1 MRNSEAILEF
11 NLVLNQIATF
21 ALTSLAKEQLL
32 NLKINYNKNY
42 IKDQLELLDQ
52 AIGLTYKFGPIPLDS
67 IHDIR
72 VYLGIAS
79 KDGTLTPESLY
90 RIGSQTDAIKK
101 IINYKKNVN
110 FEKAQRIKTIIEQL
124 AALTELQISI
134 DKCIGPNLELR
145 DQASSE
151 LARIRKDIIKKESEV
166 RRKLESYISRNAEF
180 LSDSIITIRND
191 RLVIPVK
198 ATYKFKF
205 GGIIH
210 DQSDSGQTF
219 YVEPEEVVLINAQL
233 SSLKFQ
239 ESDEIDRILFAL
251 SQLVKTNH
259 DVLLLNFELLTL
271 LDFTFAK
278 AKYAKEN
285 NAIVA
290 EVVGQQIVKMIK
302 ARHPLIDKK
311 KIVANDFY
319 IGEQENKI
327 ILITGPNTG
336 GKTVA
341 LKTVGLLAMMNQ
353 ACLPLTVDIEVKLGI
368 FDNFFVDI
376 GDDQSLQH
384 ELSTFSSH
392 LIKIIEIIENVTA
405 KSLVLVDELGG
416 GTDPRQ
422 GEALA
427 MTILE
432 YFNKKQCLVL
442 ATTHY
447 YNLKTFAIEEGY
459 ITNSSMAFDEAK
471 IIPTYQL
478 RYGIAGKS
486 YAFEISKKLGL
497 NESIISR
504 AQEYQK
510 RFDSESDNLLK
521 QLDKKLAE
529 AELKNIELS
538 KNLES
543 LNIQLDT
550 NNKLQSKLETEL
562 KELNNKAED
571 KVEELVFEALEQIEQ
586 IVDKVRSQPSD
597 ELKMH
602 QWIEAKSK
610 LKGLLKE
617 DSEKNELVSKTF
629 EVNETVFV
637 TKLNKIGTIVRLSSK
652 NTYMVAVGNISLE
665 VKANEISKH
674 KVEKR
679 KTNVSLRTNQGLGRV
694 GLELNLIGQ
703 RVDEALVN
711 LASYIDSARIAHYQ
725 SIRIIHGF
733 GTGALRKAVHNYLDS
748 QRYIKDYRLGGEA
761 EGGHGATVV
770 SLK

>member
-11 NLVLNQIATF
+11 NLVLNQIASF

-32 NLKINYNKNY
+32 NLKISYDKNY
-42 IKDQLELLDQ
+42 IKDQLGLLDQ
-52 AIGLTYKFGPIPLDS
+52 AIGLTYKFGSVPLES

-72 VYLGIAS
+72 SYLGVAS
-79 KDGTLTPESLY
+79 KDGTLNPEQLY
-90 RIGSQTDAIKK
+90 RIGSQAEAIKK

-110 FEKAQRIKTIIEQL
+110 FESAQRIKILIDKLVALSDLQL
-124 AALTELQISI
+124 KI
-134 DKCIGPNLELR
+134 DKCIGPNLEIK
-145 DQASSE
+145 DQASPE
-151 LARIRKDIIKKESEV
+151 LASIRKDIIKKESEV
-166 RRKLESYISRNAEF
+166 RRKLETYISRNSEF

-239 ESDEIDRILFAL
+239 ESDEIDRILFGL
-251 SQLVKTNH
+251 SQLVKADH
-259 DVLLLNFELLTL
+259 DVLLFNLELLTL
-271 LDFTFAK
+271 LDFTFSK

-285 NAIVA
+285 NALVA
-290 EVVGQQIVKMIK
+290 DISDKQIVKIIK

-319 IGEQENKI
+319 IGDSENKI

-353 ACLPLTVDIEVKLGI
+353 ACLPLTVDIEASLGI

-392 LIKIIEIIENVTA
+392 LTKIIEIIEKVSD

-432 YFNKKQCLVL
+432 YFNNKQCLVL

-459 ITNSSMAFDEAK
+459 ITNASMAFDEKK

-478 RYGIAGKS
+478 RYGVPGKS

-497 NESIISR
+497 NQLIINR
-504 AQEYQK
+504 AKEYQK

-521 QLDKKLAE
+521 QLDKKLIDAE
-529 AELKNIELS
+529 IKNLELS
-538 KNLES
+538 KKIDT
-543 LNIQLDT
+543 LNDQVDI
-550 NNKLQSKLETEL
+550 NKKLQSKLDSEI
-562 KELNNKAED
+562 KDLNIKAEA
-571 KVEELVFEALEQIEQ
+571 KVEELVFEALEKIEE
-586 IVDKVRSQPSD
+586 IVDKVKSQPSD

-602 QWIEAKSK
+602 QWIDAKSK
-610 LKGLLKE
+610 LKSLIKE
-617 DSEKNELVSKTF
+617 DIEKLDDFNDNF
-629 EVNETVFV
+629 EIGETVFV
-637 TKLNKIGTIVRLSSK
+637 TKLNKAGTIIRASSK
-652 NTYMVAVGNISLE
+652 NTFMVAVGNISLE
-665 VKANEISKH
+665 VKTGEISKH
-674 KVEKR
+674 QIEKR
-679 KTNVSLRTNQGLGRV
+679 KSNVSIKTNRSLMQV

-703 RVDEALVN
+703 RVDEALIS
-711 LASYIDSARIAHYQ
+711 LANYIDSARLAHYQ
-725 SIRIIHGF
+725 SVRIIHGF

-748 QRYIKDYRLGGEA
+748 QRFIKDYRLGGEA

>member
-11 NLVLNQIATF
+11 NLVLNQIASF

-32 NLKINYNKNY
+32 NLKINYDKNY

-52 AIGLTYKFGPIPLDS
+52 AIGLTYKFGPTPLES

-72 VYLGIAS
+72 AYLGVAL
-79 KDGTLTPESLY
+79 KDGTLSPESLY
-90 RIGSQTDAIKK
+90 RIGSQTDAVKK
-101 IINYKKNVN
+101 IFNYKKNVN
-110 FEKAQRIKTIIEQL
+110 FDKTERIKAIIDQL
-124 AALTELQISI
+124 VMLTDLQVKI
-134 DKCIGPNLELR
+134 DKCIGPNLEIK
-145 DQASSE
+145 DQASVE
-151 LARIRKDIIKKESEV
+151 LARIRKDIIKKEGEV
-166 RRKLESYISRNAEF
+166 RKKLESYISRNAEF

-239 ESDEIDRILFAL
+239 ESDEIDRILFDL
-251 SQLVKTNH
+251 SQLVKTNY
-259 DVLLLNFELLTL
+259 DVLMLNLEVLTL

-290 EVVGQQIVKMIK
+290 EVSDKQIVKIIK

-311 KIVANDFY
+311 KVVANDFF
-319 IGEQENKI
+319 IGEKENKI

-353 ACLPLTVDIEVKLGI
+353 ACLPLTVDIEVTLGI

-392 LIKIIEIIENVTA
+392 LTKIIEIIENVTDR
-405 KSLVLVDELGG
+405 SLVLVDELGG

-459 ITNSSMAFDEAK
+459 ITNSSMAFDEAN

-478 RYGIAGKS
+478 RYGIPGKS

-497 NESIISR
+497 NQAIISR

-521 QLDKKLAE
+521 QLDKKLSE
-529 AELKNIELS
+529 AELKNLELS
-538 KNLES
+538 KSLES
-543 LNIQLDT
+543 LSLQLET
-550 NNKLQSKLETEL
+550 NKKLQTKLESEI
-562 KELNNKAED
+562 KDLNINAEA
-571 KVEELVFEALEQIEQ
+571 KVEELVFEALEQIEE
-586 IVDKVRSQPSD
+586 IVDKVKSQPSS

-610 LKGLLKE
+610 LKGLLKDE
-617 DSEKNELVSKTF
+617 GDKNELTNNNF

-637 TKLNKIGTIVRLSSK
+637 TKLNKVGIIERLSSK
-652 NTYMVAVGNISLE
+652 NTYMVAVGNVSLE

-674 KVEKR
+674 KAEKQ
-679 KTNVSLRTNQGLGRV
+679 KTNVSIKSNRSLGHV

-725 SIRIIHGF
+725 SVRIIHGF

-748 QRYIKDYRLGGEA
+748 QRFIKDYRLGGEA

>member
-166 RRKLESYISRNAEF
+166 RRNLESYISRNAEF

-259 DVLLLNFELLTL
+259 DVLLLNFEL
-271 LDFTFAK
+271 F
-278 AKYAKEN
+278 N
-285 NAIVA
+285 N
-290 EVVGQQIVKMIK
+290 
-302 ARHPLIDKK
+302 
-311 KIVANDFY
+311 
-319 IGEQENKI
+319 
-327 ILITGPNTG
+327 
-336 GKTVA
+336 
-341 LKTVGLLAMMNQ
+341 
-353 ACLPLTVDIEVKLGI
+353 
-368 FDNFFVDI
+368 
-376 GDDQSLQH
+376 
-384 ELSTFSSH
+384 
-392 LIKIIEIIENVTA
+392 
-405 KSLVLVDELGG
+405 
-416 GTDPRQ
+416 
-422 GEALA
+422 
-427 MTILE
+427 
-432 YFNKKQCLVL
+432 
-442 ATTHY
+442 
-447 YNLKTFAIEEGY
+447 
-459 ITNSSMAFDEAK
+459 
-471 IIPTYQL
+471 
-478 RYGIAGKS
+478 
-486 YAFEISKKLGL
+486 
-497 NESIISR
+497 
-504 AQEYQK
+504 QK
-510 RFDSESDNLLK
+510 VPF
-521 QLDKKLAE
+521 
-529 AELKNIELS
+529 
-538 KNLES
+538 
-543 LNIQLDT
+543 
-550 NNKLQSKLETEL
+550 
-562 KELNNKAED
+562 
-571 KVEELVFEALEQIEQ
+571 
-586 IVDKVRSQPSD
+586 
-597 ELKMH
+597 
-602 QWIEAKSK
+602 
-610 LKGLLKE
+610 
-617 DSEKNELVSKTF
+617 
-629 EVNETVFV
+629 
-637 TKLNKIGTIVRLSSK
+637 
-652 NTYMVAVGNISLE
+652 
-665 VKANEISKH
+665 
-674 KVEKR
+674 
-679 KTNVSLRTNQGLGRV
+679 
-694 GLELNLIGQ
+694 
-703 RVDEALVN
+703 
-711 LASYIDSARIAHYQ
+711 
-725 SIRIIHGF
+725 
-733 GTGALRKAVHNYLDS
+733 
-748 QRYIKDYRLGGEA
+748 
-761 EGGHGATVV
+761 
-770 SLK
+770 

>member
-11 NLVLNQIATF
+11 NLVLNQIASF
-21 ALTSLAKEQLL
+21 ALTSLAKEQIL
-32 NLKINYNKNY
+32 NLKINYDKNY

-52 AIGLTYKFGPIPLDS
+52 AIGLTYKFGPLPLES

-72 VYLGIAS
+72 AYLGVAS
-79 KDGTLTPESLY
+79 KDGTLSPQSLY
-90 RIGSQTDAIKK
+90 RIGSQTDAVKK
-101 IINYKKNVN
+101 IINFKKNVN
-110 FEKAQRIKTIIEQL
+110 FDKAQRIKVIIDQL
-124 AALTELQISI
+124 VLLNDLQGSI
-134 DKCIGPNLELR
+134 DKCIGHNLEIK
-145 DQASSE
+145 DQASLE
-151 LARIRKDIIKKESEV
+151 LAAIRKDIIKKEGEV
-166 RRKLESYISRNAEF
+166 RKKLESYISRNAEF

-239 ESDEIDRILFAL
+239 ESDEIERILYGL
-251 SQLVKTNH
+251 SQLVKANH
-259 DVLLLNFELLTL
+259 DVLLLNLELLTL

-278 AKYAKEN
+278 AKYAKDN

-290 EVVGQQIVKMIK
+290 QVSDQQIVRIIK

-311 KIVANDFY
+311 KVVANDFY
-319 IGEQENKI
+319 IGDSENKI

-353 ACLPLTVDIEVKLGI
+353 ACLPLTVDIEATIGI

-392 LIKIIEIIENVTA
+392 LTKIIEIIENVTN

-422 GEALA
+422 GESLA

-497 NESIISR
+497 NQAIISR

-521 QLDKKLAE
+521 QLDKKLSE
-529 AELKNIELS
+529 AELKNKELN

-543 LNIQLDT
+543 LNEQLET
-550 NNKLQSKLETEL
+550 NKKLQSKLESEL
-562 KELNNKAED
+562 KELNRNAEE
-571 KVEELVFEALEQIEQ
+571 KVEELVFEALEQIEE
-586 IVDKVRSQPSD
+586 IVDKVKLQPSSD
-597 ELKMH
+597 LKMH

-617 DSEKNELVSKTF
+617 DGKTDEALSNSF
-629 EVNETVFV
+629 EVDETVFV
-637 TKLNKIGTIVRLSSK
+637 TKLNKVGIIERISSK
-652 NTYMVAVGNISLE
+652 NTYMVAIGNISLE

-674 KVEKR
+674 KADKP
-679 KTNVSLRTNQGLGRV
+679 KNIVSLRTNRSLGHV
-694 GLELNLIGQ
+694 SLELNLIGQ

-711 LASYIDSARIAHYQ
+711 LAGYIDSARIAHYQ
-725 SIRIIHGF
+725 SVRIIHGF

-748 QRYIKDYRLGGEA
+748 QGFIKDYRLGGEA